1 MANEPSSGCPG
12 RVLVPLD
19 KSGSTSAERK
29 LNCEQVRHRRPQDE
43 RQGEDL
49 PFNDDGERTP
59 LLNHSSFATVA
70 VALHPASMRLLAPS
84 RGYS

>member
-19 KSGSTSAERK
+19 KRKHTSAERT
-29 LNCEQVRHRRPQDE
+29 EQVRHRRPQDE
-43 RQGEDL
+43 RQGEDP
-49 PFNDDGERTP
+49 PFDDEGKRTP
-59 LLNHSSFATVA
+59 LLTHSSFATIA

-84 RGYS
+84 RCHS